1 MCGNVWVLE
10 YHWYMGIDGSGM
22 NILGVYTT
30 EELAKEASNV
40 YLNTHELRDDDYDS
54 QWLNITCFL
63 LNENS
68 FNEY

>member
-40 YLNTHELRDDDYDS
+40 YLSIHELRDDDYDS